1 MNSQQSLAFDS
12 YLLDLFAGR
21 LYGRSGVIPLTP
33 KASALLEYLAANP
46 GRLLSKRELL
56 DALWPRAYVTD
67 GVLKVCVRE
76 LRRALGDDARTPRVI
91 ETAHRR
97 GYRFIA
103 RVEVVAAGGILPQ
116 PAPAWTRCA
125 ARPDSVRFAH

>member
-1 MNSQQSLAFDS
+1 MNSQQSLAFES
-12 YLLDLFAGR
+12 YVLDLLAGR

-56 DALWPRAYVTD
+56 DTLWPRAYVTD
-67 GVLKVCVRE
+67 GVLKVCIRE

-103 RVEVVAAGGILPQ
+103 RVEVVAAGGIRPQ
-116 PAPAWTRCA
+116 SAPAWTRCA
-125 ARPDSVRFAH
+125 ARPGGVRFAH

>member
-1 MNSQQSLAFDS
+1 MTSPQALAFDG
-12 YLLDLFAGR
+12 YLLDPLAGR
-21 LYGRSGVIPLTP
+21 LYGRSGVVPLTP

-56 DALWPRAYVTD
+56 DALWPRGYVTD
-67 GVLKVCVRE
+67 GVLKVCIRE
-76 LRRALGDDARTPRVI
+76 IRRALDDDARAPRVI

-103 RVEVVAAGGILPQ
+103 FVAPVEERRLSVQ
-116 PAPAWTRCA
+116 RCQQYA
-125 ARPDSVRFAH
+125 DEVRGARIAH

>member
-1 MNSQQSLAFDS
+1 MNSQQPIAFES
-12 YLLDLFAGR
+12 YVLDLLAGR
-21 LYGRSGVIPLTP
+21 LCGRCGIPLTP

-67 GVLKVCVRE
+67 GVLKVCIRE

-103 RVEVVAAGGILPQ
+103 RVEVVATRDIRPQ
-116 PAPAWTRCA
+116 PAAAWTGCA
-125 ARPDSVRFAH
+125 AHPISMRFAH